1 MLAPG
6 TRKPRGRSVRE
17 HCFRTRGLLNHSH
30 LQEVVTT
37 LESLLGHAVVVA
49 WELPG
54 ASKQAALGCE
64 KDVHGR
70 GSLSVHRTLRR
81 NAGVRKTGPQRA
93 PSLTD
98 EQNTLITGR
107 VKANPRARRVGE
119 TDYALHLNP
128 AKSSD
133 TRDQRPSPIP

>member
-1 MLAPG
+1 MEPTLG
-6 TRKPRGRSVRE
+6 IEDGRWGVRLCRNRVGGGLVSVMPA
-17 HCFRTRGLLNHSH
+17 
-30 LQEVVTT
+30 Q
-37 LESLLGHAVVVA
+37 
-49 WELPG
+49 
-54 ASKQAALGCE
+54 
-64 KDVHGR
+64 